1 MLGNV
6 ISQLDPELKVVLIGY
21 EYSPLRHLIGCVA
34 SNQLLEHSFQLG
46 KQSSKLINL
55 KVKLEHRDLFE
66 QKDLQDCTIAYCF
79 DKAFCAELCVKNVIL
94 WINSKNLKY
103 VLTVRGHFSTNY
115 KNIKFNMDE
124 LMDECG
130 VFKRI
135 CTQDKLY
142 MNGGESAG
150 IFRLYQ
156 VNRSSV
162 QNPLKRLRDYIKRI
176 TYYDDRDDNE
186 NDELMNM
193 LKGDNTRN
201 KLISDED
208 DQYSEAKQWS
218 VEYIRKYYSTRS
230 SESFIN
236 KIAKIPRE
244 KN

>member
-1 MLGNV
+1 
-6 ISQLDPELKVVLIGY
+6 
-21 EYSPLRHLIGCVA
+21 
-34 SNQLLEHSFQLG
+34 
-46 KQSSKLINL
+46 
-55 KVKLEHRDLFE
+55 
-66 QKDLQDCTIAYCF
+66 
-79 DKAFCAELCVKNVIL
+79 
-94 WINSKNLKY
+94 
-103 VLTVRGHFSTNY
+103 
-115 KNIKFNMDE
+115 MDS
-124 LMDECG
+124 CG
-130 VFKRI
+130 VFERI

-150 IFRLYQ
+150 IFWLYQ

-186 NDELMNM
+186 NNELMNM

-244 KN
+244 KNKYYY